1 MIKEYYFPT
10 IIYIKD
16 LPNANEL
23 NTYLEKQ
30 IIEWSNKDK
39 GVNKT
44 NVNGW
49 HSQTDMHTIPV
60 FKPLVDVLFEMQ
72 CEIYNEEWL
81 DRSPRL
87 GNMWAN
93 INPQVDT
100 MLHMCIPIVYLVEY
114 IM

>member
-49 HSQTDMHTIPV
+49 HSQTDMHL
-60 FKPLVDVLFEMQ
+60 KKEYDPLSKELFQMQ
-72 CEIYNEEWL
+72 KEI
-81 DRSPRL
+81 
-87 GNMWAN
+87 
-93 INPQVDT
+93 I
-100 MLHMCIPIVYLVEY
+100 
-114 IM
+114 